1 MSYLLDVSRRL
12 QTLAGRQSEAFATIS
27 RRYAEAIS
35 RGGIIHMFGC
45 GHSSLIA
52 QEAYY
57 RAGGLVPVRPILI
70 EPLMLHKGAVQAS
83 QYERTPG
90 FVGPYLEKEDV
101 QPEDAVLILSTSGR
115 NPAPVEAAEFF
126 RERDVYTTALTSLR
140 YAASQPSRLDSG
152 KRLEDAAENVIDMDV
167 PVGDAVM
174 KGKGTS
180 HSPVST
186 VLGTAIVHELLTR
199 TIHHLEESGMDVPV
213 FKSGNVDGSDE
224 HNQRMIDHYTRI
236 RF

>member
-1 MSYLLDVSRRL
+1 MSYLLDVTRRL
-12 QTLAGRQSEAFATIS
+12 QSLAGRQSEAF
-27 RRYAEAIS
+27 EAIS
-35 RGGIIHMFGC
+35 RRFAEVISRGGVIHTFGC

-101 QPEDAVLILSTSGR
+101 QPGDAVLIISTSGR

-126 RERDVYTTALTSLR
+126 REMGVYTTALTSLR
-140 YAASQPSRLDSG
+140 YADSQPSRLDSG
-152 KRLEDAAENVIDMDV
+152 KRLEDRAEDVIDMEV

-174 KGKGTS
+174 KGKETD

-186 VLGTAIVHELLTR
+186 VLGTAIIHELLTR
-199 TIHHLEESGMDVPV
+199 TIQHLEESGKEVPI

-224 HNQRMIDHYTRI
+224 HNQRMMKHYTQI